1 MHCVYAMFLVL
12 LLLFLAEVCG
22 RSSVVVVASAAASSS
37 SSSAA
42 AASSSSTTAS
52 KDERKGILKD
62 LKRVKGGRKQES
74 SDGAEV
80 SSGGSIYNAPIKTS
94 KVFRNKQGSRR
105 SLAGFGINTDLFLT
119 EFNLQNLALSILS
132 GGGVYIGFKI
142 SELLEDLYRKRV
154 RKEKKLSMDD
164 DGKSLSNGKMTGK
177 KSSGVSVD
185 MYNQLKKE
193 QEELWRITHQLYSE
207 VEKVGVVSNG
217 TRQDLIGVLAQLA
230 DISSSISSSSSSSE
244 KREEEKE
251 GVGGGGGI
259 DEDIAS
265 MKNDIDEHTEKI
277 DTLIELIST
286 LKEEEIPS
294 MLKAKEKAIVERVS
308 AYVKELKALVAKK
321 ETVQKTKSINSSD
334 SSPPASSSS
343 PGKKS

>member
-1 MHCVYAMFLVL
+1 MCTQQRKTL
-12 LLLFLAEVCG
+12 
-22 RSSVVVVASAAASSS
+22 RSKSASSTFFFNFVFFLLCGVS
-37 SSSAA
+37 FFFHKREREREVSHNQK
-42 AASSSSTTAS
+42 
-52 KDERKGILKD
+52 KDEKD
-62 LKRVKGGRKQES
+62 KKEHRALMKKR
-74 SDGAEV
+74 
-80 SSGGSIYNAPIKTS
+80 
-94 KVFRNKQGSRR
+94 
-105 SLAGFGINTDLFLT
+105 
-119 EFNLQNLALSILS
+119 
-132 GGGVYIGFKI
+132 
-142 SELLEDLYRKRV
+142 DLYRKRV

-251 GVGGGGGI
+251 GVGGGGI

>member
-1 MHCVYAMFLVL
+1 M
-12 LLLFLAEVCG
+12 
-22 RSSVVVVASAAASSS
+22 VASAAVSSSSSS

-251 GVGGGGGI
+251 GVGGGGI